1 MEFDKSI
8 KTNNVKF
15 EFVNENNDKKEK
27 KDKKT
32 KNKTKPTGSEG
43 FMSNIKEGFI
53 SEENQKIFE
62 FKLTDFNIFTFI
74 ILSVLIPVIG
84 INGIIL
90 FHRYA
95 SFKTYDWNGIAQNE
109 NDDDTGAWYASNIY
123 NGDPDK
129 LTFEGEKKGDKEKY
143 YKNTDNCNKNNECK
157 NYFATNTNKHKD
169 ILFDSLHPGP
179 DFVIKSNYEEGKNPA
194 NEQWGI
200 NYGFTSVISS
210 TFDTYR
216 SLIKQFMENTNL
228 NKPGETNKYQHY
240 NKKLAESLENNESR
254 HTSDGGDKL
263 GKYFFMS
270 LVYFVIG
277 LILSCLAP
285 IMSFVYG
292 IKNYFNRD
300 AGLSFVN
307 DYIVGKPIGIIL
319 AHIMSCFTPLI
330 FLYYTI
336 LFPLIGT
343 SEKPSYFNKFL
354 CLLKD
359 SASSVPVIVM
369 FNFLLLSTALIS
381 LKTSIGVVPGIVA
394 GLINVI
400 LILYFGVLKFHN
412 NLNND

>member
-109 NDDDTGAWYASNIY
+109 QNDNTGTWYASNIY
-123 NGDPDK
+123 NDDTDD
-129 LTFEGEKKGDKEKY
+129 LTFDDETKKKY
-143 YKNTDNCNKNNECK
+143 YKNTDNCKNDCK

-169 ILFDSLHPGP
+169 ILFDSLHPG
-179 DFVIKSNYEEGKNPA
+179 FVIKSNYEEDKNPA
-194 NEQWGI
+194 KEQWGI

-228 NKPGETNKYQHY
+228 NKPGETNKYESY

-263 GKYFFMS
+263 GKYFFLS
-270 LVYFVIG
+270 LVYFIIG
-277 LILSCLAP
+277 LILSFLAP
-285 IMSFVYG
+285 IMSFIYG
-292 IKNYFNRD
+292 IKNYFKRD
-300 AGLSFVN
+300 VGLTFVN

-412 NLNND
+412 NLNNN

>member
-15 EFVNENNDKKEK
+15 EFVKEYNDK
-27 KDKKT
+27 KDKKIK
-32 KNKTKPTGSEG
+32 KNKTKKTGTEN

-95 SFKTYDWNGIAQNE
+95 SFTTYNWNGIAQNDK
-109 NDDDTGAWYASNIY
+109 NTDTWYASNIY
-123 NGDPDK
+123 NDETYD
-129 LTFEGEKKGDKEKY
+129 LNFQDENKKDLYKKTKECI
-143 YKNTDNCNKNNECK
+143 DNENNCT

-169 ILFDSLHPGP
+169 ILFNALDPG
-179 DFVIKSNYEEGKNPA
+179 FVIKSNYEKGKNPA
-194 NEQWGI
+194 DGHWGI

-216 SLIKQFMENTNL
+216 SLIKQFMENSNV
-228 NKPGETNKYQHY
+228 GDGDNKYQHY
-240 NKKLAESLENNESR
+240 NKELANSLENNKSNNIP
-254 HTSDGGDKL
+254 DGGDKL

-277 LILSCLAP
+277 LILSFLAP
-285 IMSFVYG
+285 IMSFIYG
-292 IKNYFNRD
+292 IKNYFKRD
-300 AGLSFVN
+300 VGLSFVN

-319 AHIMSCFTPLI
+319 AHIMSCFTPLV

-343 SEKPSYFNKFL
+343 KESPSYLNKFY
-354 CLLKD
+354 CILKD

-369 FNFLLLSTALIS
+369 FNFLLLTTALIS

-394 GLINVI
+394 GIMNML
-400 LILYFGVLKFHN
+400 LILYFGVLKFHKT
-412 NLNND
+412 LNN

>member
-15 EFVNENNDKKEK
+15 EFVKENSDK
-27 KDKKT
+27 KDKKTKNKT

-43 FMSNIKEGFI
+43 FMSNIKEGFM

-109 NDDDTGAWYASNIY
+109 KNDNTGAWYASNIY
-123 NGDPDK
+123 NDDPDK

-143 YKNTDNCNKNNECK
+143 YKNTENCNKDNECN

-179 DFVIKSNYEEGKNPA
+179 DFVIKSNYEDEPA
-194 NEQWGI
+194 KDQWGI

-240 NKKLAESLENNESR
+240 NKILAESLENNESK

-277 LILSCLAP
+277 LILSFLAP
-285 IMSFVYG
+285 IMSFIYG
-292 IKNYFNRD
+292 IKNYFKRD
-300 AGLSFVN
+300 VGLTFVN

-359 SASSVPVIVM
+359 SASSIPFIVM
-369 FNFLLLSTALIS
+369 LNFLLLSTALIS

-412 NLNND
+412 NLNKD

>member
-15 EFVNENNDKKEK
+15 EFVKEYNDK
-27 KDKKT
+27 KDKKIK
-32 KNKTKPTGSEG
+32 KNKTKKTGTEG

-95 SFKTYDWNGIAQNE
+95 SFTTYNWNGIAQNE
-109 NDDDTGAWYASNIY
+109 KNEDKGIWYASNIY

-129 LTFEGEKKGDKEKY
+129 LTFEDENKKKFYKKTDECKE
-143 YKNTDNCNKNNECK
+143 NESNCK

-169 ILFDSLHPGP
+169 ILFNALDPG
-179 DFVIKSNYEEGKNPA
+179 FVIKSNYDDEPA
-194 NEQWGI
+194 KDQWGI

-216 SLIKQFMENTNL
+216 SLIKQFMENSNV
-228 NKPGETNKYQHY
+228 NVNNEEKKYQHY
-240 NKKLAESLENNESR
+240 NKELAKNLENNESNNIP
-254 HTSDGGDKL
+254 DGGDKL

-277 LILSCLAP
+277 LILSFLAP
-285 IMSFVYG
+285 IMSFIYG

-319 AHIMSCFTPLI
+319 AHIMSCFTPLV

-343 SEKPSYFNKFL
+343 KESPSYLKQFYRI
-354 CLLKD
+354 LKD
-359 SASSVPVIVM
+359 SASTVPVIVM
-369 FNFLLLSTALIS
+369 FNFLLLTTALIS

-394 GLINVI
+394 GFMNML
-400 LILYFGVLKFHN
+400 LILYFGVLKFHKT
-412 NLNND
+412 LNN